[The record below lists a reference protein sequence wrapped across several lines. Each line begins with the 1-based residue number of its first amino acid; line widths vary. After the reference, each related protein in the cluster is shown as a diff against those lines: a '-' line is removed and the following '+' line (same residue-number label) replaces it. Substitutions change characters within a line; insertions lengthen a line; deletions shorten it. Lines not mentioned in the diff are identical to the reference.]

1 MFPSVLIVDDERSI
15 VQSLSGL
22 LSDEGYKVSTAF
34 NGHDALKVIDSDSPD
49 LVLLDIWMPG
59 LDGIE
64 TLKEIKK
71 YNPHI
76 QVIIITGHGTIE
88 TAVKATKLGAF
99 DLVEKPLSIDKII
112 LSINN
117 ALNFRRLEEEN
128 KYLRTKTLEKN
139 TIDGN
144 SERTKDL
151 RKNIEIAAPSDTWIL
166 ISGEN
171 GTGKELV
178 ARTIHQLSPRADKP
192 LIDVSCAAIPDET
205 IESEMFGH
213 EKGSFPGATA
223 KKVGKFELA
232 DNGTIFLDEIGDM
245 SLSSQAK
252 ILRVLQEQKIQRVG
266 GSRPISVNVRIIAT
280 TNKNLE
286 KEIERGTFREDLYYR
301 LNVIPIEVAPLRER
315 IEDLPILVEVF
326 LEEFAVQN
334 RSKRKTMSPSAIS
347 MLSSYAWPGNV
358 RELRNLVE
366 RLAIMVDKDVIDAA
380 DMPDSY
386 RPGANNE
393 ETFSAVS
400 QFMKID
406 NFKEARKAFE
416 KEFIKRK
423 LLQNENNITK
433 TAKSIRVGRSYLHK
447 KIKSLN

>member
-1 MFPSVLIVDDERSI
+1 
-15 VQSLSGL
+15 
-22 LSDEGYKVSTAF
+22 
-34 NGHDALKVIDSDSPD
+34 
-49 LVLLDIWMPG
+49 
-59 LDGIE
+59 
-64 TLKEIKK
+64 
-71 YNPHI
+71 
-76 QVIIITGHGTIE
+76 
-88 TAVKATKLGAF
+88 
-99 DLVEKPLSIDKII
+99 
-112 LSINN
+112 
-117 ALNFRRLEEEN
+117 
-128 KYLRTKTLEKN
+128 
-139 TIDGN
+139 
-144 SERTKDL
+144 
-151 RKNIEIAAPSDTWIL
+151 
-166 ISGEN
+166 
-171 GTGKELV
+171 
-178 ARTIHQLSPRADKP
+178 
-192 LIDVSCAAIPDET
+192 
-205 IESEMFGH
+205 
-213 EKGSFPGATA
+213 
-223 KKVGKFELA
+223 
-232 DNGTIFLDEIGDM
+232 
-245 SLSSQAK
+245 
-252 ILRVLQEQKIQRVG
+252 VLQEQKIQRVG

-334 RSKRKTMSPSAIS
+334 RSKHKMMSPSAIS

-386 RPGANNE
+386 RPGAYNE
-393 ETFSAVS
+393 KMFPAAS

-433 TAKSIRVGRSYLHK
+433 TAKSIKVGRSYLHK